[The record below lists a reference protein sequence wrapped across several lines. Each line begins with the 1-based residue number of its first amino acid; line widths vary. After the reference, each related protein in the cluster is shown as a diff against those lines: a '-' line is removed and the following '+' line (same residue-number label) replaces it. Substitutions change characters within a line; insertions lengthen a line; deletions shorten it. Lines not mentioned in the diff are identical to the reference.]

1 MSAVKENK
9 MPWQSSRQKREARQ
23 ATIRLW
29 TTAVIIV
36 AVLLIQ
42 SAVK

>member
-1 MSAVKENK
+1 
-9 MPWQSSRQKREARQ
+9 MPRQSSSQKREARQ

-29 TTAVIIV
+29 ATALIIALIIV

-42 SAVK
+42 SVVK